1 MNSKQSFAGLDK
13 SRNAGSFRA
22 IFGTSEVTTVYDD
35 DDDGD
40 DDVNCFASVLQPCCK
55 LGLNTFLHRE
65 PETG

>member
-1 MNSKQSFAGLDK
+1 MYAGDDD
-13 SRNAGSFRA
+13 
-22 IFGTSEVTTVYDD
+22 VDDDD

-40 DDVNCFASVLQPCCK
+40 DDVNCFASVLQPRRK

>member
-1 MNSKQSFAGLDK
+1 MYTQCFGIISHFSRDLRRWRRILYAGDDD
-13 SRNAGSFRA
+13 
-22 IFGTSEVTTVYDD
+22 VDDD

-40 DDVNCFASVLQPCCK
+40 DDVNCFASVLQPRRK

>member
-1 MNSKQSFAGLDK
+1 MYTQCFGIILHSSRYLGRWKRILYAGDDD
-13 SRNAGSFRA
+13 
-22 IFGTSEVTTVYDD
+22 VDDD

-40 DDVNCFASVLQPCCK
+40 DDVNCFASVLQPRRK